1 MQRGTATGRAKV
13 ETTTMADVAHAKPHH
28 DYHLV
33 NPSPWPAVGATSAF
47 VAAVGLILW
56 MHGTAAYAPIIFGA
70 GFIGIAYTMIGWWRD
85 VIFEAE
91 VEGDHTRVVQISH
104 RYGMLLFIASEVM
117 FFVAWFWAYFNTAIF
132 HNDVGVSSWPPA
144 GIVTLDPWHFPLL
157 NTLILLTSGTTVTW
171 AHHAIQT
178 GDRKGAIQG
187 LLLTVI
193 LG

>member
-1 MQRGTATGRAKV
+1 MRRGTATGRAKV

-47 VAAVGLILW
+47 VTAVGLILW
-56 MHGTAAYAPIIFGA
+56 MHDTAAYAPIIFGA

-85 VIFEAE
+85 VIYEAE

-104 RYGMLLFIASEVM
+104 RYGMILFIASEVM

-132 HNDVGVSSWPPA
+132 HNDVGVGSWPPA
-144 GIVTLDPWHFPLL
+144 GIITLDPWHFPLL

-178 GDRKGAIQG
+178 GDKKGAVQG
-187 LLLTVI
+187 LILTVI